1 MKLDLRESGQNDEAA
16 IAVFR
21 WPTRF
26 SAAVGSETAKDGEGR
41 GRVVPSP
48 TRCV

>member
-16 IAVFR
+16 IAVFL
-21 WPTRF
+21 WPTRY